1 MCVSISMK
9 MITVDTLLF
18 IFPFLSP
25 YACPRGVINSGEL
38 SLMRRECL

>member
-9 MITVDTLLF
+9 IITVDTLLF

-25 YACPRGVINSGEL
+25 YACPAAS
-38 SLMRRECL
+38 